1 MTRSPTEIDREIG
14 QRIRLARKQAKLS
27 QSELGQAIG
36 VTYQQVQKYEN
47 GTDRGRGLPPSC
59 RSPRCSSSPRPPCW
73 AASSHGQA
81 RLMDEDAIRAFVAL
95 FNEIKRPALR
105 GAALQT
111 VKSLVAAGNEV

>member
-47 GTDRGRGLPPSC
+47 GTDRV
-59 RSPRCSSSPRPPCW
+59 
-73 AASSHGQA
+73 AASRLVQIATVLEQPASALLGGVEQGQA
-81 RLMDEDAIRAFVAL
+81 RLMDEDAIALVAL

>member
-47 GTDRGRGLPPSC
+47 GTDRV
-59 RSPRCSSSPRPPCW
+59 
-73 AASSHGQA
+73 AASRLVQIATVLEQPASALLGGVEHGQA
-81 RLMDEDAIRAFVAL
+81 RLMDEDAIALVAL

>member
-27 QSELGQAIG
+27 QSELGQSIG

-47 GTDRGRGLPPSC
+47 GTDRV
-59 RSPRCSSSPRPPCW
+59 
-73 AASSHGQA
+73 AASRLVHIAAVLQVPPAALLSGQGDMEA
-81 RLMDEDAIRAFVAL
+81 RLMDEDAIALVAL
-95 FNEIKRPALR
+95 FNELKQPSLR

-111 VKSLVAAGNEV
+111 VKTLVAASHNI